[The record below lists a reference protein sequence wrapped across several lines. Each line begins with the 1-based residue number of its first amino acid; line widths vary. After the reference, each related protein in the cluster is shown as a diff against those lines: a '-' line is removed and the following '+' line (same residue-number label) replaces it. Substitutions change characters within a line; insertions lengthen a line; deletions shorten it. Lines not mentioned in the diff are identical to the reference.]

1 MSSMPEMDKRILQ
14 RKVNRDTNRMIEQYT
29 LLRSRTLEYLHQ
41 INCSTKELLV
51 CIMDVQH
58 VRRISKISPLVQ
70 LEAQTSISGV
80 FLELV
85 KKCLISFLQ
94 FSILKRVI
102 TELCRGSQELRE
114 KLKVYESEFNEYI
127 RRRVCE
133 TGIYHEGRFEAYSGS
148 HSDKK
153 VELIIIPDEY
163 WDDSIMFVKVLDL
176 EELVAECL
184 DIDRFNLQIISIEP
198 HCLRIMYAV
207 SIHIAETV
215 FPLTSEQ
222 WKKLSNH
229 GIIKIHCLEFF
240 YTTDDK
246 GMYLLKHRRE
256 YSTGIMERE
265 CGRGA
270 DKASETAFEFHNF
283 RTIYTSVGGALTGL
297 YIAS

>member
-1 MSSMPEMDKRILQ
+1 MSSMPEMEKRILQ
-14 RKVNRDTNRMIEQYT
+14 RKVNRDTNRMIEQYA
-29 LLRSRTLEYLHQ
+29 LLRSRTQEYLHQ
-41 INCSTKELLV
+41 INCNVKELLV

-58 VRRISKISPLVQ
+58 IKRISKESPLVQ
-70 LEAQTSISGV
+70 LQAETSISGV

-85 KKCLISFLQ
+85 QKNLISFLQ

-102 TELCRGSQELRE
+102 TELCRGSQELQE
-114 KLKVYESEFNEYI
+114 KLNTYESQFNDYI
-127 RRRVCE
+127 KRRVCE
-133 TGIYHEGRFEAYSGS
+133 TRVYHEGRFEAFSGT

-153 VELIIIPDEY
+153 VELTIITDEY
-163 WDDSIMFVKVLDL
+163 WDDSIKFVKVLDL

-222 WKKLSNH
+222 WKKLSNN

-265 CGRGA
+265 CPY
-270 DKASETAFEFHNF
+270 
-283 RTIYTSVGGALTGL
+283 YTSVGGTLTGL

>member
-1 MSSMPEMDKRILQ
+1 MSSMPEMEKRILQ
-14 RKVNRDTNRMIEQYT
+14 RKVNRDTNRMIEQYA
-29 LLRSRTLEYLHQ
+29 LLRALTERYLRQ
-41 INCSTKELLV
+41 IHCNVKELLV

-58 VRRISKISPLVQ
+58 IRRISKESPLVQ

-85 KKCLISFLQ
+85 KKSLISFLQ
-94 FSILKRVI
+94 FSILKRII
-102 TELCRGSQELRE
+102 TELCMGSHELQE
-114 KLKVYESEFNEYI
+114 KLTAYESEFNDYI
-127 RRRVCE
+127 KRRVCE
-133 TGIYHEGRFEAYSGS
+133 TRIYHEGRFEAFSGT

-153 VELIIIPDEY
+153 VELTIITDEY
-163 WDDSIMFVKVLDL
+163 WDDSIKFVKVLDL

-198 HCLRIMYAV
+198 HCLRITYAV

-229 GIIKIHCLEFF
+229 GIIKIHCLEYF

-246 GMYLLKHRRE
+246 G
-256 YSTGIMERE
+256 
-265 CGRGA
+265 
-270 DKASETAFEFHNF
+270 
-283 RTIYTSVGGALTGL
+283 IYF
-297 YIAS
+297 